1 MGVLDKVPFLAGY
14 NEQDQMNRAQ
24 ENQGLMKLSQLMQMQ
39 KMQQDMQSYPED
51 RAMKRRLDQ
60 AHIGSYEAS
69 AAENQAKTQKMQ
81 ELFGLAK
88 TISALPDG
96 HPEKAPLVQ
105 KYRMLA
111 DPTGAMDP
119 TKVSP
124 LAQARAEQAA
134 LRPDDTAG
142 QTAYNNMIR
151 KLSET
156 PKQINPVVNVSAP
169 VTPVTIQDPNN
180 PNATIV
186 IDGRTR
192 QVLGAGPKL
201 TETGR
206 GIQKQMTASQGMGKD
221 LQMAE
226 DLLMG
231 NVRDSE
237 GNVTK
242 GNAPTSSLIGKGT
255 DFLGSVVGYAPSGAA
270 EAKSLEVV
278 GGRLVQKVPRF
289 EGPQSDKDVSLY
301 KSMAADVANAGL
313 PLETRLASLRTMR
326 EIYQGYEDGSRGKII
341 QSALSGQQAPKQ
353 SGMVVPVSNE
363 AMALTLPA
371 GTRFKL
377 PDGRT
382 GTAR

>member
-1 MGVLDKVPFLAGY
+1 MGALANIPFLAGY
-14 NEQDQMNRAQ
+14 SEQDALNREKEKNNLGVLAQ
-24 ENQGLMKLSQLMQMQ
+24 LLQMQ
-39 KMQQDMQSYPED
+39 KMQQEISAYPED

-60 AHIGSYEAS
+60 AHIGQYES
-69 AAENQAKTQKMQ
+69 STAENQAKTQKAK
-81 ELFGLAK
+81 ELFNLAK
-88 TISALPDG
+88 QMSAMPASHPDRQ
-96 HPEKAPLVQ
+96 ALLQ
-105 KYRMLA
+105 QYRFLA
-111 DPTGAMDP
+111 DPAQASDP
-119 TKVSP
+119 SKMSP

-134 LRPDDTAG
+134 LRPDDVAG
-142 QTAYNNMIR
+142 QIAYNNMIR

-156 PKQINPVVNVSAP
+156 PKQISPTVNVAP
-169 VTPVTIQDPNN
+169 PITPVTIQDPNN

-206 GIQKQMTASQGMGKD
+206 SIQKQLTNAQGLGKD

-242 GNAPTSSLIGKGT
+242 GNSPTSSLIGKGV
-255 DFLGSVVGYAPSGAA
+255 DLLGSVVGYSPSGAP

-289 EGPQSDKDVSLY
+289 EGPQSNKDVDLY
-301 KSMAADVANAGL
+301 KSMAADVANSGL
-313 PLETRLASLRTMR
+313 PIATRLASLRTMR
-326 EIYQGYEDGSRGKII
+326 EIYQGYEDGSRGRII
-341 QSALSGQQAPKQ
+341 QNALSGTGTNQV
-353 SGMVVPVSNE
+353 SGKINASPTKTKSGATVSNW
-363 AMALTLPA
+363 
-371 GTRFKL
+371 
-377 PDGRT
+377 
-382 GTAR
+382 